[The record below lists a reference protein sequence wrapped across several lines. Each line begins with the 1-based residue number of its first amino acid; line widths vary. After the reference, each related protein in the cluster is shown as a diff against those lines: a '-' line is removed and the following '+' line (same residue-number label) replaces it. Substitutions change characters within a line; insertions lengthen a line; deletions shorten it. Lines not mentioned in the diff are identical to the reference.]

1 MKKGLLAITFVCL
14 TTLSACSSDKI
25 TGTYSVSGHCP
36 DFFETDNIE
45 FNNGEILNTDQLDRY
60 EFTGD
65 NTIEFYA
72 TDDDEA
78 YIGTFDLIEEE
89 NGFTIDHEN
98 GNYTCMFS
106 Q

>member
-1 MKKGLLAITFVCL
+1 MKKGLLATTFVCL
-14 TTLSACSSDKI
+14 TILSACSSDKI
-25 TGTYSVSGHCP
+25 TGIYSVSGHCP
-36 DFFETDNIE
+36 DFFETDTIE
-45 FNNGEILNTDQLDRY
+45 FNNGEILNNDQLDRY

-89 NGFTIDHEN
+89 NGFILDHEN
-98 GNYTCMFS
+98 GNYTCTFS